1 MSDGTVQSSA
11 NGGAAAQQALPSAL
25 AAPGM
30 LVHPAADRRL
40 AAEHWLLSTL
50 PEARRARARREW
62 RDQGVAMLPLGTLFS
77 AIRIPAELAIA
88 ATGARRSHTHANR
101 HLADTLDGPVICD
114 PRGHRYYALDP
125 ASTPRTWHK
134 EADDWR
140 VADVDVLG
148 RGTLLGV
155 PPLDRTE
162 FDPVTAASY
171 WAVPMESMAVLCRPL
186 TVGRLIA
193 AGRDQLTEELGA

>member
-1 MSDGTVQSSA
+1 MSSDH
-11 NGGAAAQQALPSAL
+11 NQALPSAL

-50 PEARRARARREW
+50 PLDRRARARREW
-62 RDQGVAMLPLGTLFS
+62 RDQDVAMLPLGTLFS
-77 AIRIPAELAIA
+77 AIRIPAAVVLAS
-88 ATGARRSHTHANR
+88 GRCRSHTDANQF
-101 HLADTLDGPVICD
+101 LATVLDGPVICD
-114 PRGHRYYALDP
+114 PRGHSYYALVP
-125 ASTPRTWHK
+125 ASTPRTWH
-134 EADDWR
+134 EAADDWR
-140 VADVDVLG
+140 VVDVDVLG

-162 FDPVTAASY
+162 FEPVTAVSY
-171 WAVPMESMAVLCRPL
+171 WAVPMKSMGLLCNPL

-193 AGRDQLTEELGA
+193 AGRDLLAEGADA

>member
-1 MSDGTVQSSA
+1 MSSDHS
-11 NGGAAAQQALPSAL
+11 QALPPAI

-30 LVHPAADRRL
+30 LVHPTADRRL

-50 PEARRARARREW
+50 SRDRRARARLEW
-62 RDQGVAMLPLGTLFS
+62 REQGVAMLPLGTLFS
-77 AIRIPAELAIA
+77 AIRIPAAVVLAS
-88 ATGARRSHTHANR
+88 GRCHSHTDANQF
-101 HLADTLDGPVICD
+101 LATVLDGPVICD
-114 PRGHRYYALDP
+114 PRGHRYYALVP
-125 ASTPRTWHK
+125 ASTPRTWH
-134 EADDWR
+134 EVVDDCQ

-162 FDPVTAASY
+162 FEPVAAASY

-193 AGRDQLTEELGA
+193 AGCDQLTEELGA